1 MAGPAP
7 LPTGRTL
14 VMGVLN
20 VTPDSFSDG
29 GRWHDRDAA
38 IAHGLALAAEG
49 ADLVDVGG
57 ESTRPGSDRV
67 DADVELG
74 RVLPVV
80 SALATRG
87 VRVSVDTTRAAV
99 AAACVGAGAQWVN
112 DVSGG
117 LADPDMLPT
126 VASLGVGYVAM
137 HWRAHAA
144 RMQDLAHYDDV
155 VADVAAELAGRRDA
169 ALAAGIA
176 RDRLVLDP
184 GIGFAKTAE
193 HNWQL
198 LRGLDALEALGQ
210 PLLVGVSRKRFL
222 GELLADAEGPREPAG
237 RDDATLAVTA
247 LLARRGV
254 WGVRTHSVR
263 AQRDAIAVAARLA
276 PDQPLHE
283 EKRMDERDTITL
295 TGIRARGHHGVYDH
309 ERRDGQEFV
318 VDVSCGLARRSLDDE
333 IESTVHYGDLAAAIA
348 ADIEGEPLDL
358 IETLAE
364 RIAGTCLAHPLVE
377 VVRVTVHK
385 PQAPMPVA
393 VADVAVRVV
402 RKASH
407 EHSHPHP

>member
-1 MAGPAP
+1 MDAVASLPA
-7 LPTGRTL
+7 GRTL

-29 GRWHDRDAA
+29 GRWFDADAA
-38 IAHGLALAAEG
+38 VAHGLALVAEG

-57 ESTRPGSDRV
+57 ESTRPGSGRV
-67 DADVELG
+67 DAASELE

-80 SALATRG
+80 RSLAEQG
-87 VRVSVDTTRAAV
+87 VHVSVDTTRAPV
-99 AAACVGAGAQWVN
+99 AAACVAAGATWVN

-117 LADPDMLPT
+117 LADPGMLPT
-126 VASLGVGYVAM
+126 VAALGVGYVAM
-137 HWRAHAA
+137 HWRAHSAS
-144 RMQDLAHYDDV
+144 MQDLARYDDV
-155 VADVAAELAGRRDA
+155 VAEVAAELAGRRAA
-169 ALAAGIA
+169 ALAAGISA
-176 RDRLVLDP
+176 DRLVLDP
-184 GIGFAKTAE
+184 GIGFAKTAA
-193 HNWQL
+193 HTWAI
-198 LRGLDALEALGQ
+198 LRHLEAFEALGQ

-222 GELLADAEGPREPAG
+222 GELLADAGGPRDPAG

-247 LLARRGV
+247 LLARRGI
-254 WGVRTHSVR
+254 WGVRTHGVR
-263 AQRDAIAVAARLA
+263 AHRDAIAVAGEMASHQA
-276 PDQPLHE
+276 LHE
-283 EKRMDERDTITL
+283 ERPMDERDTITL
-295 TGIRARGHHGVYDH
+295 TGIRARGHHGVYEH

-333 IESTVHYGDLAAAIA
+333 ISATVHYGDLAAAIA
-348 ADIEGEPLDL
+348 ADIGGEPLDL

-393 VADVAVRVV
+393 VADVAVSVV

-407 EHSHPHP
+407 EHSQPHP